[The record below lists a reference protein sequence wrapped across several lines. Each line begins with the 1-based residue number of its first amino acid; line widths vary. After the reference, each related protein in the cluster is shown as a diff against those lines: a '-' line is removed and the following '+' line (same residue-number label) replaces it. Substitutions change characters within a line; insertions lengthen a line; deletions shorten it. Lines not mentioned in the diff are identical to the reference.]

1 MIYETTNFFIDF
13 HAIPFPRKGEVLY
26 GLDSAREISI
36 YNDTIFSISH
46 RGLLYFQ
53 EKWIDE
59 RFTNS
64 HINTFRTLIYLY
76 EIKIFDKNVFIEP
89 SNDYGRQHSLDKAP
103 WTGLATGDAAA
114 SNWAEYLFIEK
125 TFESGF
131 YSKFYP
137 ISIKRSESNNLCIK
151 YNCDK
156 KIISSEYCFNLLGS
170 LFTAVTNIKNLLGTR
185 YPAVPNF

>member
-1 MIYETTNFFIDF
+1 MIYETSNFFIDF
-13 HAIPFPRKGEVLY
+13 HAIPFPRRGEILY

-64 HINTFRTLIYLY
+64 HINKFRN
-76 EIKIFDKNVFIEP
+76 FFGKNVFIEP
-89 SNDYGRQHSLDKAP
+89 SNDYERQHSLDKAP

-137 ISIKRSESNNLCIK
+137 ISIQRSESNNSCIK
-151 YNCDK
+151 YNCDR
-156 KIISSEYCFNLLGS
+156 KIISSEYCFNLLGT
-170 LFTAVTNIKNLLGTR
+170 LFTAVINIKNLLGARSSAQR
-185 YPAVPNF
+185 YPIFKFR